1 MDTRYWED
9 GDPHGPGE
17 KRRPPIRPWVWVAGG
32 AALLALLVT
41 QGKSWMTKAA
51 HQPAVVN
58 DQASLLIPTQQWNG
72 YASEKKVEV
81 RPAAFER
88 DDRVDAIMRKLQA
101 MEAKD
106 AEQARLLEEL
116 RQRKAPEPAPA
127 QTQTT
132 KPVKRQ
138 HRDMGVLVFP
148 QEKEAAEQEPLYT
161 LAPGDT
167 KLTCTVES
175 AMNSSVESVATV
187 KISSNTYDTRTRRYL
202 LVPQGSTILA
212 RYASKDLLYGS
223 QRLPVNSALL
233 TLPNGKTLEL
243 DKEPIMDPIGQA
255 GLVTDVD
262 SRFWTALPAV
272 LIQGVLRGTQASVS
286 SIGGPFVGG
295 VAGSATQ
302 FGTRVTQPF
311 ADLRPIITV
320 SAGEECVVILTKAL
334 ELPEYKERRK

>member
-1 MDTRYWED
+1 MDTRYIED
-9 GDPHGPGE
+9 GDPYGPAE
-17 KRRPPIRPWVWVAGG
+17 RKRPLMRPWVWVAGG
-32 AALLALLVT
+32 VALLALLVT
-41 QGKSWMTKAA
+41 QGMSWMKKDSGNVPMVT
-51 HQPAVVN
+51 
-58 DQASLLIPTQQWNG
+58 DQASLVIPTQKWDNYQ
-72 YASEKKVEV
+72 SLKPDVK
-81 RPAAFER
+81 PISFER
-88 DDRVDAIMRKLQA
+88 DTRVDALQRDVQALRMENGKLSDQL
-101 MEAKD
+101 
-106 AEQARLLEEL
+106 REL
-116 RQRKAPEPAPA
+116 QQRKAPEPAP
-127 QTQTT
+127 T
-132 KPVKRQ
+132 KADTPAKTKRM

-148 QEKEAAEQEPLYT
+148 QEKEAAEQETLYV
-161 LAPGDT
+161 LSPGDA

-187 KISSNTYDTRTRRYL
+187 KISSNTYDTRTRRHL

-295 VAGSATQ
+295 LAGSATQ

-334 ELPEYKERRK
+334 HLPAYRER